1 MSRTWTLTVGGVID
15 QARIIVNDNDPD
27 GYRQTDAQIMTW
39 LDGAMATLV
48 SVLPGQFI
56 EEALHTCVSG
66 YRQTVT
72 VTRAVALHDIVGI
85 PPGDMATLSAFMPM
99 WRSADK
105 AAAKNWMRP
114 SGEEPLTFY
123 LYPPSPAGQQLNLT
137 IVRQPEP
144 FTARS
149 NTIRLPENLL
159 PALVDYVV
167 SMIEYQDDEHV
178 NSGRQA
184 AAMNQFA
191 ARISGAAPAGR
202 RQDQERGR

>member
-1 MSRTWTLTVGGVID
+1 MARTWTITVGDVID
-15 QARIIVNDNDPD
+15 QARVIVNDNDPD
-27 GYRQTDAQIMTW
+27 GYRQEDTQIMKW

-48 SVLPGQFI
+48 SVLPGQFM
-56 EEALHTCVSG
+56 EPVSHTCSAG
-66 YRQTVT
+66 YRQTIEAE
-72 VTRAVALHDIVGI
+72 RAVALHEIVGI
-85 PPGDMATLSAFMPM
+85 PPGDMATLSSFIPL

-114 SGEEPLTFY
+114 TGEEPLTFY
-123 LYPPSPAGQQLNLT
+123 LYPPAPSGQVLDLI
-137 IVRQPEP
+137 IVRQPAP

-149 NTIRLPENLL
+149 NTVQLPENLL

-184 AAMNQFA
+184 AAMSQFA
-191 ARISGAAPAGR
+191 ARVSGAAPGSQ
-202 RQDQERGR
+202 RQPQERGR